1 MMYEDDVPTENR
13 VDLAYS
19 GLDLFPEHLSEKAD
33 RIRSLHLNNNRIL
46 VLPRAVSLFQELR
59 HLDISANGLTHVS
72 GELTHLPNL
81 RTFIAKNNLLEDGA
95 LPKELGRCLRLE
107 VLNLSGNGFT
117 EFPEQ
122 LAGMAGLRALY
133 FGANRLRTVPSE
145 IKHMSRK
152 KVEREIRKAKKQFY
166 KINVENHKNYNPK
179 SWHRNIKAMCN
190 MKQKTSHIPVPDID
204 QNDYRAIAN
213 AINVKL
219 ASVSQSL
226 PPLDMCSLPAF
237 LPAHP
242 VPTINVWD
250 VYNRLKSTNCNK
262 SPGPDGVPA
271 RILKEFAFQ
280 RLAPTAK
287 KPDIRPTDAELRQTG
302 HTYLP
307 NETLEIWRKPD
318 LVSPPGVGESVLNCA
333 VLLFLADLRSS
344 TKDVFLPPY
353 RLEILYLGGNQ
364 ISSLPLEVGSLLE
377 ILYLGGNQISSLP
390 LEVGLEI
397 LYLGGNQISSL
408 PLEVGLEILYLGGNQ
423 ISSLPLEVGLEIL
436 YLGGNQISSLPVEVG
451 SLSSLMSLVLC
462 DNRLE
467 SIPPHLARLR
477 NLRSLSLHNN
487 RIAALPSEI
496 IALRNLTELSLRGNP
511 LVVNFVRDLSYD
523 PPTLLE
529 LAGRGVKN
537 SGIPYGEGDVPP
549 NLYRYLSLARK
560 CPNPKC
566 TGVYFDARVK
576 QIKFVDFC
584 GKYRLPLQQYL
595 CSPRCTAPSPVTSSE
610 SESDEEGA
618 VPSDKIRRVL
628 LG

>member
-1 MMYEDDVPTENR
+1 MMYEDDVPPENR

-33 RIRSLHLNNNRIL
+33 RIQSLHLNNNRIL

-95 LPKELGRCLRLE
+95 LPKELGRCLSLQ
-107 VLNLSGNGFT
+107 VLNLSGNGFM

-122 LAGMAGLRALY
+122 IEGMAGLRALY

-145 IKHMSRK
+145 IKHMSR
-152 KVEREIRKAKKQFY
+152 
-166 KINVENHKNYNPK
+166 
-179 SWHRNIKAMCN
+179 
-190 MKQKTSHIPVPDID
+190 
-204 QNDYRAIAN
+204 
-213 AINVKL
+213 
-219 ASVSQSL
+219 
-226 PPLDMCSLPAF
+226 
-237 LPAHP
+237 
-242 VPTINVWD
+242 
-250 VYNRLKSTNCNK
+250 
-262 SPGPDGVPA
+262 
-271 RILKEFAFQ
+271 
-280 RLAPTAK
+280 
-287 KPDIRPTDAELRQTG
+287 
-302 HTYLP
+302 
-307 NETLEIWRKPD
+307 
-318 LVSPPGVGESVLNCA
+318 
-333 VLLFLADLRSS
+333 
-344 TKDVFLPPY
+344 
-353 RLEILYLGGNQ
+353 LEILYLGGNQ
-364 ISSLPLEVGSLLE
+364 ISSLPL
-377 ILYLGGNQISSLP
+377 
-390 LEVGLEI
+390 
-397 LYLGGNQISSL
+397 
-408 PLEVGLEILYLGGNQ
+408 
-423 ISSLPLEVGLEIL
+423 
-436 YLGGNQISSLPVEVG
+436 EVG

-576 QIKFVDFC
+576 QIKFFC
-584 GKYRLPLQQYL
+584 NIY
-595 CSPRCTAPSPVTSSE
+595 A
-610 SESDEEGA
+610 
-618 VPSDKIRRVL
+618 
-628 LG
+628 